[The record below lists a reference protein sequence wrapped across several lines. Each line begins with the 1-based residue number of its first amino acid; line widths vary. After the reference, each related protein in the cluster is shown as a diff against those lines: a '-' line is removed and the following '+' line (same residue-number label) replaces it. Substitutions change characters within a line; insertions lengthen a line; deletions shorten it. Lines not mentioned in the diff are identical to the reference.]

1 MVSICME
8 TVVCFV
14 ITTCFI
20 QLNGRNGRRGRGGR
34 RGRRGR
40 RCRGVV
46 VVGVE
51 GVPAAEGCGLA
62 PDSGYAWRQLKFG
75 TCVMSVH

>member
-20 QLNGRNGRRGRGGR
+20 QLNGRNGRRG
-34 RGRRGR
+34 
-40 RCRGVV
+40 RGVV